1 MGKHESPRTAKDPPI
16 RTVFQSTPVARGEA
30 GPVDPDDAGRRQVAY
45 EQPGDADSPW
55 DGERRPQPDLLRS
68 DATCAI
74 AWRVDG
80 YEAILLFVD
89 PVLRDRAGELCA
101 AIEGW
106 SGVHRDLDDLSAE
119 ITRYADHER
128 LSVSIYP
135 RPRDELSTGVVAIA
149 VTLG

>member
-16 RTVFQSTPVARGEA
+16 PTVFPSTRVAPGEA
-30 GPVDPDDAGRRQVAY
+30 APVDPDDAGHGHGTY
-45 EQPGDADSPW
+45 ERPGGVDFRWLDETRS
-55 DGERRPQPDLLRS
+55 QPDLLRS

-135 RPRDELSTGVVAIA
+135 RPRDGLSKGVVAIA